1 MGITAVSEATPARS
15 ISWFEEGGHHVAV
28 ALDPSPGPIDVPVAQ
43 LLEDAAINAGWEPW
57 KAEALLAQLTPT
69 VLAAMSSDPVD
80 SLTVTRQVPLTA
92 GVSVEVTVCRM
103 LGEGGPRFHQL
114 WIASF

>member
-43 LLEDAAINAGWEPW
+43 LLEDAALNAAEEPW
-57 KAEALLAQLTPT
+57 KAEALLARLTSA
-69 VLAAMSSDPVD
+69 VLADMVNDPANH
-80 SLTVTRQVPLTA
+80 SAVTRPVPLSA
-92 GVSVEVTVCRM
+92 DVSVEVTVRRVV
-103 LGEGGPRFHQL
+103 EPGGPRFHQL